1 VHLDCPT
8 AEAAQDAIAAL
19 LSNDDPPT
27 AVFAAHNATGRELVR
42 AARAAAVDLPL
53 VVFDEMSD
61 SDLLIVP
68 PQVLRS
74 NPDRL
79 GTTAA
84 EMALERLDGLTVPS
98 RLVVQPVS
106 RVTPASWVM
115 A

>member
-1 VHLDCPT
+1 
-8 AEAAQDAIAAL
+8 AAAPAVGAKDWFEVLRSIGV
-19 LSNDDPPT
+19 PPP
-27 AVFAAHNATGRELVR
+27 AVFAAHNATGRALVR

-61 SDLLIVP
+61 SDLLVVP
-68 PQVLRS
+68 PRVLRS

-84 EMALERLDGLTVPS
+84 EMALERLDGLTAPS
-98 RLVVQPVS
+98 RLVIQPVS
-106 RVTPASWVM
+106 RVTPASWAM